1 MVAFGGDFNDVFFMF
16 YFENGAKKNP
26 IWWDFA
32 SVPTARNGI
41 PFYPGRGETAGS
53 EHVNNMLDTSRDAME
68 TVKTQTEEV
77 VDGILLESLFVLELG
92 C

>member
-1 MVAFGGDFNDVFFMF
+1 MGLKND
-16 YFENGAKKNP
+16 P
-26 IWWDFA
+26 IWWDSA
-32 SVPTARNGI
+32 SVPTTRNGI

-68 TVKTQTEEV
+68 TVKIQTEEV